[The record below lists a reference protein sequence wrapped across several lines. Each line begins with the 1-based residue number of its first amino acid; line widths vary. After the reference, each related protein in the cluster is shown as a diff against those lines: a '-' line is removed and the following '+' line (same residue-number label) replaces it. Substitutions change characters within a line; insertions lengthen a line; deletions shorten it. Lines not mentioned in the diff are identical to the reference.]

1 MNTEIF
7 EGIWSAAPT
16 PFDEQNKIDK
26 TSVNRL
32 VKHHLRLG
40 VKGVFLAGSCGEGPW
55 LSDAQKSTLV
65 QTTVKAAKGKLG
77 IAVQVTDNSAARI
90 LDNIAQA
97 KNDGAEYAV
106 VAAPFF
112 LMHATP
118 KVLWALYEEVL
129 NKSTLPVIFY
139 DRGKHSVVDIP
150 TIVLKK
156 IYEHSA
162 VIAIKDSSSD
172 PSRMKIALAAR
183 RKRPEMR
190 LLTGDEFD
198 CVGAL
203 RIGYN
208 GLMLGGAAFNGF
220 MAGMIRQAALDNNW
234 AEAEKLQ
241 KRMNDLMFKI
251 YGGKKILC
259 WLAGEK
265 YILQKLGIFKNY
277 RNLLGY
283 ELTIYCATAI
293 DTIVETE
300 QQILLPLSNR

>member
-1 MNTEIF
+1 MNPEIF
-7 EGIWSAAPT
+7 EGVWSAAPT
-16 PFDEQNKIDK
+16 PLTEKNDIDK
-26 TSVNRL
+26 ASIKRL

-65 QTTVKAAKGKLG
+65 QETVKAAKGKLG
-77 IAVQVTDNSAARI
+77 IAVQVTDNSATRI
-90 LDNIAQA
+90 LDNISRA
-97 KNDGAEYAV
+97 KTDGAEYAV

-118 KVLWALYEEVL
+118 NALWTLYETVL
-129 NKSTLPVIFY
+129 NNSSLPVIFY
-139 DRGKHSVVDIP
+139 DRGAHSSVDIP
-150 TIVLKK
+150 VSVLKK
-156 IYEHSA
+156 IYAHTA
-162 VIAIKDSSSD
+162 VVAIKDSSAN
-172 PSRMKIALAAR
+172 PEHMKAALAAR
-183 RKRPEMR
+183 KKRPAMR

-203 RIGYN
+203 RAGYK

-220 MAGMIRQAALDNNW
+220 MAGQIRQAALDKNW
-234 AEAEKLQ
+234 PEAEKLQ
-241 KRMNDLMFKI
+241 KRMNDLMFAI

-265 YILQKLGIFKNY
+265 YILEKMGVFKNH

-283 ELTIYCATAI
+283 ELTAGCQKAI
-293 DTIVETE
+293 DKIVESE
-300 QQILLPLSNR
+300 QAILLP

>member
-1 MNTEIF
+1 MNTTIF
-7 EGIWSAAPT
+7 EGVWSAAPT
-16 PFDEQNKIDK
+16 PLTATNHIDTISIK
-26 TSVNRL
+26 RL

-65 QTTVKAAKGKLG
+65 QETVKAAKGKLG

-90 LDNIAQA
+90 LDNIARA
-97 KNDGAEYAV
+97 KSDGAEYVV
-106 VAAPFF
+106 VAAAFF

-139 DRGKHSVVDIP
+139 DRGKHSLIDIP
-150 TIVLKK
+150 PAVLKK
-156 IYEHSA
+156 IYAHPA
-162 VIAIKDSSSD
+162 IIAIKDSSSD
-172 PSRMKIALAAR
+172 AARMKIALAAR
-183 RKRPEMR
+183 RRRPEMR

-203 RIGYN
+203 RAGYN

-220 MAGMIRQAALDNNW
+220 MAGEIRQAALDNNW
-234 AEAEKLQ
+234 TEAENLQ
-241 KRMNDLMFKI
+241 KHMNDLMFKI
-251 YGGKKILC
+251 YGGKKIQC

-265 YILQKLGIFKNY
+265 YLLQKLDVFKNY

-283 ELTIYCATAI
+283 ELTTNCAKAI
-293 DTIVETE
+293 DKIVETE
-300 QQILLPLSNR
+300 QKKLLP

>member
-1 MNTEIF
+1 MNTTIF
-7 EGIWSAAPT
+7 EGVWSAAPT
-16 PFDEQNKIDK
+16 PLDEKNNIDK
-26 TSVNRL
+26 ASVKRL
-32 VKHHLRLG
+32 VKHHLRLD

-65 QTTVKAAKGKLG
+65 RETVKAAKGKLG

-90 LDNIAQA
+90 LDNIARA
-97 KNDGAEYAV
+97 KNDGAEYVV

-139 DRGKHSVVDIP
+139 DRGKHSAVDIP
-150 TIVLKK
+150 TVVLKK
-156 IYEHSA
+156 IYAHPA
-162 VIAIKDSSSD
+162 IVAIKDSSAD
-172 PSRMKIALAAR
+172 PARMKIALAAR

-203 RIGYN
+203 RMGYN

-220 MAGMIRQAALDNNW
+220 LAGMIRDAAIEGNW
-234 AEAEKLQ
+234 KKSEKLQ
-241 KRMNDLMFKI
+241 KHMNDLMFKI

-265 YILQKLGIFKNY
+265 YILQQLDVFKNY

-283 ELTIYCATAI
+283 ELTANCAKAI
-293 DTIVETE
+293 DEIVKTE
-300 QQILLPLSNR
+300 QEVLLPK

>member
-7 EGIWSAAPT
+7 EGVWSAAPT
-16 PFDEQNKIDK
+16 PFTDKNTIDK
-26 TSVNRL
+26 ASIKRL

-65 QTTVKAAKGKLG
+65 QETVAAAKGKLG

-90 LDNIAQA
+90 LDNIARA

-106 VAAPFF
+106 IASPFF

-118 KVLWALYEEVL
+118 KVLWTLYEEVL
-129 NKSTLPVIFY
+129 NHTSLPVIFY

-150 TIVLKK
+150 VDVLKK
-156 IYEHSA
+156 IYAHPA
-162 VIAIKDSSSD
+162 VVSIKDSSAD
-172 PSRMKIALAAR
+172 PARMKVAIAAR

-190 LLTGDEFD
+190 LLTGNEFD

-203 RIGYN
+203 RAGYN

-220 MAGMIRQAALDNNW
+220 MAGMIRQAALDKNW
-234 AEAEKLQ
+234 IEAEKLQ
-241 KRMNDLMFKI
+241 KRMNDLMFEI

-265 YILQKLGIFKNY
+265 YMLQKLGVFKNY

-283 ELTIYCATAI
+283 ELTANCEKAI
-293 DTIVETE
+293 DKIVENE
-300 QQILLPLSNR
+300 QTILLP